1 MVDIAVA
8 IISFSIG
15 TVSGALLLCVLQ
27 MRWK

>member
-1 MVDIAVA
+1 MIDVAVA

-15 TVSGALLLCVLQ
+15 AVSGALLLCILQ